1 MVKILIVD
9 DDRNV
14 LKQVIFIL
22 ESWGYQAESLLE
34 SRHLIQLLGSF
45 SPDLIL
51 LDINMP
57 GVDGVTLLRQLKVHP
72 DYQTIPVIMLTADED
87 SATLANCFEAGAVDY
102 ITKPIDQIVMK
113 ARINSSLAI
122 REYINKL
129 EEEITKRKQAPR
141 SIAEK
146 RGKLEINC

>member
-14 LKQVIFIL
+14 LKQVDFIL
-22 ESWGYQAESLLE
+22 ESWGYQVESLLE

-113 ARINSSLAI
+113 ARVNSAFSH
-122 REYINKL
+122 K
-129 EEEITKRKQAPR
+129 EIYQQ
-141 SIAEK
+141 I
-146 RGKLEINC
+146 GGGNH